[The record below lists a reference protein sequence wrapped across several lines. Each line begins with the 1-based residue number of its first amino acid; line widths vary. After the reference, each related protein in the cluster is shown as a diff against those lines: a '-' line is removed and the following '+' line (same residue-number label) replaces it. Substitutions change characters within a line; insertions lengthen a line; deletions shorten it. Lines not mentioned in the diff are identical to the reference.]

1 MKVTIKKRIK
11 NFLREC
17 MVFLYKIMVRV
28 LPVSKDVI
36 LFESNLGRNYTGNPK
51 AIYERM
57 VELGLDKKYRLV
69 WILSHPGENIPGN
82 VKQVKRVRFLYFYY
96 CAIAKVWIFDC
107 RHPRFLVKRAET
119 LYIQTWHGT
128 PLKKLALDMEVIDMG
143 GVNNIE
149 YYREEFRKNT
159 SVWDCLISQN
169 HFSTETFRRCFDFK
183 KRMLEVGYPRNDIL
197 FHGNHEEF
205 ICQLKKKYKIP
216 MDKKVLLYAPTWRDN
231 QFYDDK
237 RYKFAT
243 ELDFEKAKEALSDEY
258 IMIVKYHY
266 LIADRVDWSGLEG
279 FVYSFPAEQEISE
292 LYLIS
297 DMLITDYSSVMF
309 DYSLLKRPM
318 LFFAYDLENYKENLR
333 GFYFNM
339 LEEVPGPISMTT
351 EELIR
356 DIKQYQAQQ
365 WDAKYQTYSNKFNH
379 LDDGHASDHVIE
391 VVEEHI
397 GHRNH

>member
-1 MKVTIKKRIK
+1 
-11 NFLREC
+11 

-197 FHGNHEEF
+197 FHGNHEKF
-205 ICQLKKKYKIP
+205 IYQLKKKYKIP

-365 WDAKYQTYSNKFNH
+365 WAAKYQTYSNKFNH